1 MVIRRSFVW
10 LHRWTGLLMASFLIV
25 VGLTGTVLAFK
36 LELERL
42 INPQL
47 FATPK
52 PGQQALDLA
61 TLAER
66 AEAQEPRA
74 RATYFQ
80 YVTPGFMIIPMS
92 PRIDS
97 ATGKPYSLDFD
108 HVFLNPYTGAEVG
121 RRKDGDISQ
130 GRINLIPFIYKIH
143 TSLALGN
150 FGYWTLGVVA
160 LVWTLDCFVGFY
172 LTLPA
177 GKGNFWR
184 NWKPAWLV
192 KWRAN
197 KFRINFD
204 LHRAVG
210 LWFWPMLL
218 VFAWSSVMFNLS
230 PVYDKVTRAV
240 FDYHSDLDVYSLPGM
255 HTNDTPRLD
264 WHAAQARGAQLM
276 AEQAALRGFKVGAPV
291 GMGFD
296 PSVCVYFYDAHST
309 RDVMQRGWETTIWL
323 DGDTGELRK
332 MWLSTGEHSGNTVE
346 IWLRAIHFADI
357 HGWYAYR
364 ILVGVLG
371 LLVVLLSIS
380 GIYIWWRKR
389 RARNFSAQEK
399 IHSSHV
405 TAKPE
410 GRL

>member
-1 MVIRRSFVW
+1 MIRGAFVW

-36 LELERL
+36 VELDRL

-47 FATPK
+47 LVTPK
-52 PGQQALDLA
+52 PGQQPLDLA
-61 TLAER
+61 TLAEH
-66 AEAQEPRA
+66 AEAQEPHA

-80 YVTPGFMIIPMS
+80 CNIPGHMMIPMS
-92 PRIDS
+92 PRVDPVK
-97 ATGKPYSLDFD
+97 GKPYQLDFD
-108 HVFLNPYTGAEVG
+108 HVFLNPYTGEEVG
-121 RRKDGDISQ
+121 RRMEGEILQ
-130 GRINLIPFIYKIH
+130 GRINVIPFIYKIH

-160 LVWTLDCFVGFY
+160 LIWTLDCFVGFY

-184 NWKPAWLV
+184 NWKVAWLV
-192 KWRAN
+192 KWRSS

-210 LWFWPMLL
+210 LWFWPLLL

-255 HTNDTPRLD
+255 HTNATPRLD

-276 AEQAALRGFKVGAPV
+276 QAQAELHGFTVLQPR

-296 PSVCVYFYDAHST
+296 PSVCVYFYDVHSSK
-309 RDVMQRGWETTIWL
+309 DVSDRGWETTIWL

-332 MWLSTGEHSGNTVE
+332 YWPSVGQHSGNTVE
-346 IWLRAIHFADI
+346 TWLRAIHFADI
-357 HGWYAYR
+357 RGWYAYR

-371 LLVVLLSIS
+371 LLMVLLAVT
-380 GIYIWWRKR
+380 GVYIWLRKR
-389 RARNFSAQEK
+389 RARRA
-399 IHSSHV
+399 
-405 TAKPE
+405 AAP
-410 GRL
+410 